1 LGPYD
6 RPTLTRALGTQIE
19 NWSLAIAPDT
29 VEASVS
35 GSPHHAELLFQ
46 LLDLAF
52 TAPRLDTAEVAKWR
66 RDARQQKFEG
76 SAIET
81 LRATTQR
88 NPRVR
93 PVIGATVD
101 SVDTTTVLRFYRESF
116 NDAGRFT
123 FVIVGDFNVD
133 SLRPFVEEYL
143 GGLPGHPSAT
153 LYRGRDLGIRFP
165 QGIVQRSTGTS
176 DSTST
181 TTITFEAATPV
192 TPHTQVVAEALSIIL
207 NQHILLRLR
216 QQLSGAYSPGA
227 SCALQPIPYQHGVCW
242 AQFTSAPE
250 RAAELKH
257 ALFALIDT
265 LRTKGVT
272 ATDVRDA
279 QVILRRTHEV
289 DVQDNAYWMKVLNT
303 TVTAGES
310 LDDLATWAQ
319 QTQTVTATEINK
331 LLYTLLTPTRYVQV
345 TSLPVRMLP
354 MRADEMRAALQW

>member
-1 LGPYD
+1 
-6 RPTLTRALGTQIE
+6 QIE
-19 NWSLAIAPDT
+19 NWSASINGNT
-29 VEASVS
+29 VEASMS
-35 GSPHHAELLFQ
+35 GSPHHAEVLFQ

-66 RDARQQKFEG
+66 LETRQQKFEG

-88 NPRVR
+88 HPRVR

-116 NDAGRFT
+116 GDAGHFT

-133 SLRPFVEEYL
+133 ALRPLVEQYI

-153 LYRGRDLGIRFP
+153 PYRGRDLGIRFP
-165 QGIVQRSTGTS
+165 TGIVQRSTGTS

-181 TTITFEAATPV
+181 TMITFEAATPV

-227 SCALQPIPYQHGVCW
+227 SCALQPIPYQHGICRV
-242 AQFTSAPE
+242 QFTSAPE
-250 RAAELKH
+250 RAAELKQ

-272 ATDVRDA
+272 AIDVQEAR
-279 QVILRRTHEV
+279 VIVRRTHEV
-289 DVQDNAYWMKVLNT
+289 DVQDNNFWMQELNT

-310 LDDLATWAQ
+310 LDDLAAWEQ

-331 LLYTLLTPTRYVQV
+331 LLHTLLTPTRYVQV